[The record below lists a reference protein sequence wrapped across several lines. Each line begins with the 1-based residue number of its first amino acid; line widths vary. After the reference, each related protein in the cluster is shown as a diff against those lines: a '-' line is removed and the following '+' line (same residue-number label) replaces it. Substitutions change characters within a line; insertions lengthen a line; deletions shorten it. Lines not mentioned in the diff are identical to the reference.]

1 MFGTGARFAEYGITG
16 GFFILLQ
23 LLILG
28 WAVPGG
34 VSSAVQLTAALMAGL
49 DGKDLAP
56 LFPAIQSLS
65 VALALLSVFIT
76 GLLLDLIGSFFW
88 MWEAR
93 LFRFHLIRNG
103 KWIVRL
109 IEAEM
114 PDQKREYVCF
124 LTLLDGISPR
134 QRWRSFY
141 ESLKFWS
148 ASARRRRS
156 RISLGLM
163 RRTQQTFRRLESAF
177 VAKIV
182 VAGVR
187 TDFLSEQMSISRM
200 SRAITI
206 AIYLSGLEFY
216 SASSYRVAILRQSDY
231 LTSFGQGVAFAG
243 AISVFAIFFPVI
255 IVRASYSRFCLILFS
270 QVYAISRLSK
280 PS

>member
-114 PDQKREYVCF
+114 PDQKRSMY
-124 LTLLDGISPR
+124 
-134 QRWRSFY
+134 
-141 ESLKFWS
+141 
-148 ASARRRRS
+148 AS
-156 RISLGLM
+156 
-163 RRTQQTFRRLESAF
+163 
-177 VAKIV
+177 
-182 VAGVR
+182 
-187 TDFLSEQMSISRM
+187 
-200 SRAITI
+200 
-206 AIYLSGLEFY
+206 
-216 SASSYRVAILRQSDY
+216 
-231 LTSFGQGVAFAG
+231 
-243 AISVFAIFFPVI
+243 
-255 IVRASYSRFCLILFS
+255 
-270 QVYAISRLSK
+270 
-280 PS
+280 